1 MNPHPDLESQVLNCA
16 IVTVSDTR
24 TMATDKSGQTIRE
37 LLTAAGHLVKHYVIL
52 PDEPDRIRQEISGLP
67 ALDVVLVNGGTGIAP
82 QDRTFD
88 AIAGLL
94 EKELPGFGEI
104 FRMLSYGEVGSR
116 AMASRAMA
124 GTIGNRV
131 IFSMPGSSPAVRL
144 AMEKLIL
151 PEMGHLVR
159 QLRGS

>member
-1 MNPHPDLESQVLNCA
+1 MKPHGDLEPQKLSCG
-16 IVTVSDTR
+16 IVTISDTR

-52 PDEPDRIRQEISGLP
+52 PDEPDRIRQEIAGLP
-67 ALDVVLVNGGTGIAP
+67 ALDVVLLNGGTGIAP
-82 QDRTFD
+82 RDRTFD

-116 AMASRAMA
+116 AMASRAIA
-124 GTIGNRV
+124 GTIANRV
-131 IFSMPGSSPAVRL
+131 IFSMPGSSQAVRL
-144 AMEKLIL
+144 AMEQLIL
-151 PEMGHLVR
+151 PEIGHLVR